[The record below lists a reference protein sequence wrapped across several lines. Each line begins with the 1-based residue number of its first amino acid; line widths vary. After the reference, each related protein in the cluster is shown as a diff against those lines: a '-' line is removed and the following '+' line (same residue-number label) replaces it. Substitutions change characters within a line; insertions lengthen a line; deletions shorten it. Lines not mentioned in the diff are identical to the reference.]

1 MAFAI
6 TNYNIVKEPEI
17 VYHQGKYYS
26 VNSGRFAGSSL
37 PVPIGVNGLG
47 SWFSKKI
54 WKPIKKVVKPLTKIL
69 TAPLRATVA
78 LVKGDFKDAA
88 GIVVAPWAG
97 SKATR
102 GRILRRAGGVVTGAV
117 TGFFTGAGPVGAIVG
132 GVTGGM
138 MAKKGVK
145 GIKGYG
151 KIALVSAATGGAA
164 SAVVGAAAQT
174 GFSTGLLS
182 QATAQKAILASG
194 KAGMWGTGI
203 AAGAPIPVLSTVG
216 KLGVKGLVGVAST
229 VKGIVGMIAPKA
241 SPAEVATQEQVQQAQ
256 QAAYGESYMD
266 LLRQTSGVNPDTSG
280 MYSQSRVNGQTWGG
294 GEGQYMPVPT
304 GDSFPGQNEATQVE
318 YEPEIGIAKREL
330 FPGLDKNIL
339 LIIGGVGLLA
349 MIAYKKQ

>member
-6 TNYNIVKEPEI
+6 TNYNRVREPEI
-17 VYHQGKYYS
+17 IYHQGKYYS
-26 VNSGRFAGSSL
+26 VSGGRFAGSSL

-47 SWFSKKI
+47 SWFSKKV
-54 WKPIKKVVKPLTKIL
+54 WKPLKKIIKPLTKII
-69 TAPLRATVA
+69 TAPIRATVA

-117 TGFFTGAGPVGAIVG
+117 TGFFTGGPVGAIVG
-132 GVTGGM
+132 GTTGGI

-151 KIALVSAATGGAA
+151 KIALIGAAAGGVA

-182 QATAQKAILASG
+182 QTAAQKAILASG
-194 KAGMWGTGI
+194 KAGMFGTGI
-203 AAGAPIPVLSTVG
+203 AAGAPIPIISGLTAKGVIGATSL
-216 KLGVKGLVGVAST
+216 VKGV
-229 VKGIVGMIAPKA
+229 VGMIAPK
-241 SPAEVATQEQVQQAQ
+241 PTVPTDMATQEQYDQAQ

-266 LLRQTSGVNPDTSG
+266 LLRQTSGVNPNTSS

-304 GDSFPGQNEATQVE
+304 GDNFPGQNEATQVE
-318 YEPEIGIAKREL
+318 YEPETGIAKREL
-330 FPGLDKNIL
+330 FPGLDKNML

>member
-1 MAFAI
+1 MAFAVA
-6 TNYNIVKEPEI
+6 NYNRVREPEI
-17 VYHQGKYYS
+17 IYHQGKYYNVS
-26 VNSGRFAGSSL
+26 SGRFAGSSL
-37 PVPIGVNGLG
+37 QAPIGVNDLG
-47 SWFSKKI
+47 GWFKRLKRVLKKT
-54 WKPIKKVVKPLTKIL
+54 VKATAKIV
-69 TAPLRATVA
+69 TAPIRATVA

-102 GRILRRAGGVVTGAV
+102 GRILRRAGGVVAGAITGV
-117 TGFFTGAGPVGAIVG
+117 LTLNPVSAIVG
-132 GVTGGM
+132 GVTGGI

-151 KIALVSAATGGAA
+151 KIALVGAAAGGAA

-194 KAGMWGTGI
+194 KAGMWGAGV
-203 AAGAPIPVLSTVG
+203 AAGAPIPIVSGLTAKGVVGTVS
-216 KLGVKGLVGVAST
+216 LA
-229 VKGIVGMIAPKA
+229 KGIVGMIAPKA
-241 SPAEVATQEQVQQAQ
+241 SPTDMATQEQVQQAQ

-294 GEGQYMPVPT
+294 GEGQYMPSPT
-304 GDSFPGQNEATQVE
+304 GSGFPGQDEGTQVE
-318 YEPEIGIAKREL
+318 YEPETGIAKREL
-330 FPGLDKNIL
+330 FPGLDKNML